1 MKQYGP
7 ATLDEILAQIETFL
21 NDDMDFIPMECVAIE
36 EDTSYSNDQYSL
48 CSDDWYCWRTEE
60 ACMAALSAA
69 FPGTLFA
76 LEATGEVPEATHR
89 TYAKNGIWQ
98 IVDPIITWPEPK
110 FGG

>member
-1 MKQYGP
+1 
-7 ATLDEILAQIETFL
+7 
-21 NDDMDFIPMECVAIE
+21 
-36 EDTSYSNDQYSL
+36 
-48 CSDDWYCWRTEE
+48 
-60 ACMAALSAA
+60 MAALSAA
-69 FPGTLFA
+69 FPGTLFT